1 MRAIG
6 AKADGMPWVVGIQNP
21 DLTSRIAHIETIE
34 TDALSLATS
43 GVYQRFYVVDGKNY
57 HHIIDGDTLMPEDR
71 YLSVSVLTEDSGL
84 ADALST
90 ALFNMDYEEGK
101 SFVEELARSVSAE
114 RGLAAGLSENA
125 PSREGVTEAETDDAK
140 AEEAGADS
148 VIEVMWVMPDGEKRY
163 TDGFEAYIVSET
175 K

>member
-1 MRAIG
+1 
-6 AKADGMPWVVGIQNP
+6 
-21 DLTSRIAHIETIE
+21 
-34 TDALSLATS
+34 
-43 GVYQRFYVVDGKNY
+43 
-57 HHIIDGDTLMPEDR
+57 
-71 YLSVSVLTEDSGL
+71 
-84 ADALST
+84 
-90 ALFNMDYEEGK
+90 MDYEEGK